1 MEFRKFDYIDRGHS
15 SQYDFIR
22 IPKAMMD
29 NDGFLET
36 LSIQA
41 KLLYG
46 LLLDRMAVSMKNHWL
61 DEQNR
66 AYIIYPI
73 KEIAEDLSISQRK
86 TSDYLSE
93 LEQFG
98 LIEKKQRG
106 QGKPSILYVKNFV
119 YENV

>member
-29 NDGFLET
+29 NDGFLGT

-61 DEQNR
+61 VNR
-66 AYIIYPI
+66 TGHISYTQSKRLQRIYLYLRERPVIICQ
-73 KEIAEDLSISQRK
+73 S
-86 TSDYLSE
+86 
-93 LEQFG
+93 
-98 LIEKKQRG
+98 
-106 QGKPSILYVKNFV
+106 
-119 YENV
+119 

>member
-29 NDGFLET
+29 NDGFLGT

-46 LLLDRMAVSMKNHWL
+46 LLLDRMAVWM
-61 DEQNR
+61 NR
-66 AYIIYPI
+66 TGHISYTQSKRLQRIYLYLRERPVIICQ
-73 KEIAEDLSISQRK
+73 S
-86 TSDYLSE
+86 
-93 LEQFG
+93 
-98 LIEKKQRG
+98 
-106 QGKPSILYVKNFV
+106 
-119 YENV
+119 

>member
-29 NDGFLET
+29 NDGFLGS

>member
-1 MEFRKFDYIDRGHS
+1 MEFDYFYGPEDAE
-15 SQYDFIR
+15 QYQFYR
-22 IPKAMMD
+22 IPKLLITSDQFKDVSA
-29 NDGFLET
+29 E
-36 LSIQA
+36 A